1 MPSRDNPA
9 AVLFDR
15 DGTLI
20 VNVPCDRGP
29 GRVEPVP
36 GTRRAPD
43 RTRRAAAFGVDA
55 HTGSRTRPDAG
66 ARS

>member
-20 VNVPCDRGP
+20 MNVPRDRDP
-29 GRVEPVP
+29 GRVEPAP

-43 RTRRAAAFGVDA
+43 RTCRAAAFGVA
-55 HTGSRTRPDAG
+55 ARTGSRTRPDDG
-66 ARS
+66 AR

>member
-15 DGTLI
+15 DGTPI
-20 VNVPCDRGP
+20 VNVPRNRAP
-29 GRVEPVP
+29 GRAEPVP
-36 GTRRAPD
+36 GTLRAPD
-43 RTRRAAAFGVDA
+43 RIRRSAALGVDA
-55 HTGSRTRPDAG
+55 RTGSRTRPDAG